1 MQSLPDNEAPASSSG
16 KRRGLAGKPGK
27 RHLVDDD
34 TTTVAAAVTQSWEIY
49 FELGAGQEAEDVAS
63 SLLTACQL
71 SSPDCL
77 LSGVTAAGRR
87 RARRGLQG
95 GGGGGGGGSGG
106 AATLTRPL
114 TSGLL
119 NAPIPN
125 LAGSG
130 VAVSHAAHPSRLEAP
145 PPVPDTIA
153 PPPNAALPCPVSPEA
168 RALCS

>member
-1 MQSLPDNEAPASSSG
+1 MQSLPDNEAPTSSG

-27 RHLVDDD
+27 RRLVDDD
-34 TTTVAAAVTQSWEIY
+34 TTTAAATVTQSWEVY
-49 FELGAGQEAEDVAS
+49 FELGAGQEVEAVAG

-77 LSGVTAAGRR
+77 LSGVTAAGQR

-95 GGGGGGGGSGG
+95 GEGGGGSGG
-106 AATLTRPL
+106 SATLTRPL

-130 VAVSHAAHPSRLEAP
+130 VAVSRAARPSRLETASLP
-145 PPVPDTIA
+145 PT
-153 PPPNAALPCPVSPEA
+153 PPHDSTPRPSSTSLPCFTG
-168 RALCS
+168 RACSCS